1 MPNENV
7 TNKEVNVDHD
17 RLFKELIQEFF
28 QEFMVLFFPKVHE
41 NIDYVHL
48 KFLDKEMITDVS
60 DREKR
65 YLDIIVETKL
75 RGEDSLIIVH
85 VEPQAS
91 YQPNF
96 NDRMFRYFSR
106 LYERHRRRIV
116 PIAVFSYDE
125 KNKEE
130 PNSFKMSFPFLDVLQ
145 FNYLTVELN
154 KLNWREYIRKDNP
167 VAGALMSKMGYT
179 KDEKIEV
186 KKEFLRML
194 VRLELDPARNHL
206 LTTFF
211 ETYLELSEHE
221 EHILADEVK
230 NQLDPEE
237 EAKVMEL
244 MTSYERRGMEK
255 GKQDSILTFL
265 DARFGLTTDSV
276 QEQVRSIKDVELLDE
291 VLRKVFSAKSY
302 EDAQEIIEEI
312 AKTRNE

>member
-1 MPNENV
+1 MNERQ
-7 TNKEVNVDHD
+7 VDHD

-28 QEFMVLFFPKVHE
+28 QDLFFPTIHE
-41 NIDYVHL
+41 HIDYVHL

-65 YLDIIVETKL
+65 HLDIVVETRL
-75 RGEDSLIIVH
+75 RNEDSLIIVH

-91 YQPNF
+91 YQPTF

-130 PNSFKMSFPFLDVLQ
+130 PQSFNMSFPFLDVLQ
-145 FNYLTVELN
+145 FNYLTVELK
-154 KLNWREYIRKDNP
+154 KLDWREYIRQDNP
-167 VAGALMSKMGYT
+167 VAGALLSKMGYT
-179 KDEKIEV
+179 EDEKIEV

-211 ETYLELSEHE
+211 ETYLGLSERE
-221 EHILADEVK
+221 EHILADEV
-230 NQLDPEE
+230 NQLDPKE

-244 MTSYERRGMEK
+244 MTSYERKGIKKVALNLLSDGMDIQK
-255 GKQDSILTFL
+255 VAKLT
-265 DARFGLTTDSV
+265 GLTE
-276 QEQVRSIKDVELLDE
+276 QEVKEL
-291 VLRKVFSAKSY
+291 KSQQSKN
-302 EDAQEIIEEI
+302 D
-312 AKTRNE
+312 